1 MSETIEPK
9 PRAAGAHA
17 PAAFATHGPIPGT
30 LLRFALPIMAA
41 NLLQSA
47 AATINTIWIGRLLG
61 RQALA
66 ASANVASLLFF
77 LLSLSFGLG
86 MAASIMVGQSIG
98 AGDGARVKRVVGTS
112 MSSFVVAGV
121 LAAVVGMLADRTV
134 LGWMHTPDQVMG
146 LASAYLAPMFLALPA
161 MTGLTALMMLLRGA
175 GDARTP
181 FWFMFVLA
189 VLDAGLNPVL
199 IHLAGRLGWPGIA
212 GSAWATLVANAAALT
227 GLVAWLYWR
236 RSPLRLRGGEL
247 RLLVPDP
254 HLLRVLVAKGLPM
267 GLQMIVMAASMIVLV
282 SFVDR
287 YGSAMVAAYGACF
300 QLWNYVQMPAFAV
313 GMAVSAMAAQNIGAG
328 RWDRVGRITRV
339 GLAANVA
346 LTACLVGAVT
356 LADRAAFSVFLGHDD
371 AAIADAIHI
380 HKLVSW
386 SFIIFGA
393 ALVLGSTVRAAGAVM
408 APLAILFVTL
418 WVFRIPAA
426 WYGMQVYGSDAI
438 FWSFPL
444 GSTAS
449 LLMSAAYYRWG
460 HWRRA
465 MMLDGSGNRSDVI
478 R

>member
-1 MSETIEPK
+1 MSDTIEPEQT
-9 PRAAGAHA
+9 AAA
-17 PAAFATHGPIPGT
+17 PAPAPFATHGPIPGT

-47 AATINTIWIGRLLG
+47 SATINTVWIGRLLG
-61 RQALA
+61 PEALA

-98 AGDGARVKRVVGTS
+98 AGDAARVKQVVGTS
-112 MSSFVVAGV
+112 MSSFVVAG
-121 LAAVVGMLADRTV
+121 LGAAIIGMLADRPV
-134 LGWMHTPDQVMG
+134 LALMNTPGQVMG
-146 LASAYLAPMFLALPA
+146 LAVAYLGPMFLALPL
-161 MTGLTALMMLLRGA
+161 MTGLTALMMLLRGM

-181 FWFMFVLA
+181 FGFMAVLA

-199 IHLAGRLGWPGIA
+199 IDLAARLGRPGIA
-212 GSAWATLVANAAALT
+212 GSAWATLAAHAVALA
-227 GLVAWLYWR
+227 GLVGWLYWR
-236 RSPLRLRGGEL
+236 RSPLRLVGREL

-254 HLLRVLVAKGLPM
+254 RLLRVLVAKGLPM
-267 GLQMIVMAASMIVLV
+267 GLQMIVMSASMIVLV

-287 YGSAMVAAYGACF
+287 YGSTMVAAYGACF

-339 GLAANVA
+339 GLVANVA

-356 LADRAAFSVFLGHDD
+356 LADRAAFAVFLGHDE
-371 AAIADAIHI
+371 AAIADAVHI
-380 HKLVSW
+380 HALVSW

-426 WYGMQVYGSDAI
+426 WYGMQRFGSDAI
-438 FWSFPL
+438 FWSFPV

-449 LLMSAAYYRWG
+449 LVLSAAYYRWG
-460 HWRRA
+460 RWRRA
-465 MMLDGSGNRSDVI
+465 MMLDGADNRSDVI